1 MDIRT
6 KVDYTYDDLKKEE
19 RYTIKAKFFFK
30 YRTWA
35 VLTHYKDKDV
45 IIDISNIVCIIRLYK
60 RLKES
65 YSEIIPNAWY
75 VRRNYKNE
83 ILYYI
88 KFTNITKFYYW
99 WRYNKF
105 RDKIYNP
112 VKNYLAD
119 LNLKIKMKFGRNKAI
134 KNICDSYYK

>member
-6 KVDYTYDDLKKEE
+6 WVNYSFDTLTKEE

-30 YRTWA
+30 YRIWA
-35 VLTHYKDKDV
+35 ILTHYKDKEVYIDIDE
-45 IIDISNIVCIIRLYK
+45 IIDILHLYK
-60 RLKES
+60 YFKENPC
-65 YSEIIPNAWY
+65 EIILNGWY
-75 VRRNYKNE
+75 AYKNYNNE
-83 ILYYI
+83 ILFYM

-112 VKNYLAD
+112 IKNYLAD
-119 LNLKIKMKFGRNKAI
+119 LNLKFKRKFGRNKAI
-134 KNICDSYYK
+134 KDICDNYYK